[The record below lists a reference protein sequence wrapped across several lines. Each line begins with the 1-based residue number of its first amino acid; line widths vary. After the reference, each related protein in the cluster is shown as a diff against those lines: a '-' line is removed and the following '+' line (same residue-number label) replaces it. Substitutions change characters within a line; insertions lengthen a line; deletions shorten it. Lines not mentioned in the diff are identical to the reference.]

1 MVMLLIFILD
11 AKMGGLILID
21 KGKETPQGDLECI
34 DRETCKTGTG
44 QEVDIPFV

>member
-11 AKMGGLILID
+11 AKMGGFILID

-34 DRETCKTGTG
+34 ERENCKIGTG
-44 QEVDIPFV
+44 NR